1 MGLLSYIKRQG
12 VLGFFVWT
20 FKLNIHNAFQTK
32 KWMECCKL
40 ICWSSMLQRSALLY
54 TSLDLVFQGKTNFTM
69 SQTGKKLII
78 KLDCNVGLA
87 VTCILSGPLSKIQV
101 PKIKVAAFPGS
112 FSSSSDQAEDCMWMG
127 RQFWQQR
134 SDWDCKRQRPAQ
146 SCLGL
151 LITALYS
158 MVEP

>member
-1 MGLLSYIKRQG
+1 MDG
-12 VLGFFVWT
+12 
-20 FKLNIHNAFQTK
+20 
-32 KWMECCKL
+32 
-40 ICWSSMLQRSALLY
+40 
-54 TSLDLVFQGKTNFTM
+54 VFQAHLLEQDAAKKCFALHITGPCLSRKDQLHHEPNREKSNYKTE
-69 SQTGKKLII
+69 QG
-78 KLDCNVGLA
+78 CNVGLA
-87 VTCILSGPLSKIQV
+87 VTCVFSGPLSKIQV

-151 LITALYS
+151 LIIALYS